1 MVRVAINDLAGREGM
16 ANLLRHDSVFGPFAA
31 EVQATEAGL
40 AIGGDTVEWFAEAEP
55 THLPWKRLEVDVV
68 IESTGRFTSRDQRDL
83 RILSTIT

>member
-68 IESTGRFTSRDQRDL
+68 IESTGRFTSCDQRDL